1 MMRSAIRGVAALLLM
16 FCAFPALGQ
25 LNSDTVPTGRTVP
38 VRESVEAQLEESRWR
53 FGPVRVEPELKLDN
67 LGYNDNVFGAQEG
80 EEKVDDYTATIGLGI
95 RSIAPLGSKTYLRL
109 DAIPE
114 YTWYKDLDE
123 RRNLGY
129 EADAALLALF
139 NRASFEVGVSADDR
153 VTQVTSEDATRVPQ
167 TTDNL
172 LVKVEFDLLRRLA
185 LFAAFEARNTDY
197 EPESEDIDYT
207 LLNREETAQRV
218 GLRYKFR
225 PRLSLFAMYEVTEAD
240 FPDDDSFTKN
250 EGDATLVGFQY
261 DRDDL
266 YVNGVIGQRTIE
278 YPGSGAPKFDETTGS
293 IQLGWQL
300 VRRTELQLRVSQR
313 PQYSTFIDNP
323 YFLESRQGAR
333 LLVPMGQRFLVFG
346 GAETGKNEY
355 QAPVIAG
362 DEEVVRNDDVSTW
375 EAGIGFRLFRSA
387 VLTISTKVDDYDS
400 NLAGLDR
407 KVVTTG
413 MKLSLGGSFF

>member
-1 MMRSAIRGVAALLLM
+1 MMRFAIRGVAAALIT
-16 FCAFPALGQ
+16 FCAGSAFGQ

-38 VRESVEAQLEESRWR
+38 LREAVESQLEKSRWR
-53 FGPVRVEPELKLDN
+53 FGPLRVEPQLKLDN
-67 LGYNDNVFGAQEG
+67 LGYNDNVTGVSEG
-80 EEKVDDYTATIGLGI
+80 EEKVDDYTATVGLGI
-95 RSIAPLGSKTYLRL
+95 RSIAPIGSNTYLRL

-114 YTWYKDLDE
+114 YTWYKDLEE
-123 RRNLGY
+123 RREFGF
-129 EADAALLALF
+129 EAEAGLLALF
-139 NRASFEVGVSADDR
+139 NRASFEVALSADDS

-167 TTDNL
+167 TADNL
-172 LVKVEFDLLRRLA
+172 LVKAEFDLLRRLA

-197 EPESEDIDYT
+197 EPQSGDINYT

-225 PRLSLFAMYEVTEAD
+225 PRISLFAMYEMTDAD
-240 FPDDDSFTKN
+240 FPEDESFAKN

-300 VRRTELQLRVSQR
+300 VRRTELRLRVSQR
-313 PQYSTFIDNP
+313 PQYSTFIENP
-323 YFLESRQGAR
+323 YFLESRQGAQ

-355 QAPVIAG
+355 QAPVMAG
-362 DEEVVRNDDVSTW
+362 DEKVARNDDVSTW
-375 EAGIGFRLFRSA
+375 EAGIGYRLFRSA
-387 VLTISTKVDDYDS
+387 VLTFSAKVDDYDS
-400 NLAGLDR
+400 NLAGFDR